1 MVVKYI
7 DHGGSNGRY
16 LTFTDDDVC
25 LFFFPRFH
33 HCSNLDA
40 QNHQILCSMA
50 SGSAP
55 LGNDNV
61 PQHRPS
67 TWCTLPRV
75 ARPEPRPAPWCTA
88 GQYGWENGWNLREK
102 GDGDD
107 DGDDG

>member
-40 QNHQILCSMA
+40 QNHQILCSVA

-75 ARPEPRPAPWCTA
+75 ARPEPRPRVAPWA
-88 GQYGWENGWNLREK
+88 PAWRRGAQLVNM
-102 GDGDD
+102 DGRM
-107 DGDDG
+107 DGT